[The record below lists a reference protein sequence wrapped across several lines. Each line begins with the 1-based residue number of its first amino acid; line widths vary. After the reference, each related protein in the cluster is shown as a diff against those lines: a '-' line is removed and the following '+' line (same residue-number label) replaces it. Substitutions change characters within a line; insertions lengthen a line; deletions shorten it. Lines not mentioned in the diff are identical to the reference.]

1 MLAKSFPLKP
11 RFIRNATRMSSSVPP
26 ILINENASG
35 NTITVTLNRPKALN
49 ALDKEMC
56 GGIKDMVN
64 GWTSSA
70 GSKKP
75 LAFLLKGAGDKAF
88 CAGGDVKSIWD
99 EIANEGLDKSEIGI
113 GKSGYKHSDFFRTEY
128 EMNYALGISDV
139 PQISFWNGFVMGGG
153 VGVSVLGKYRVAN
166 EKTMFAMP
174 ETAIG
179 LFPDVGSSSW
189 LPQLKPSGFGMYIG
203 LTGQR
208 LFAYDLLT
216 SGIATHYVPAEK
228 TPELE
233 EALNNI
239 KEGDNVEDILV
250 KYTETPDDSKSL
262 LKQHESAIENC
273 FHPSKSLAE
282 IKDALKAVSKSG
294 SVSAEW
300 AQKTLNTLS
309 KMSPTS
315 ILVTYHQLQRGA
327 GNSLKDCLEM
337 EFRLSQRCM
346 AGPDFTEGIRAVLV
360 DKDHNPQWQQAPDNV
375 EPYFESLAY
384 DLKLK

>member
-1 MLAKSFPLKP
+1 MLSKSAALRPSFLRTLK
-11 RFIRNATRMSSSVPP
+11 MSCSSVVPP
-26 ILINENASG
+26 LLINSSANG
-35 NTITVTLNRPKALN
+35 NVVTVTLNRPKALN

-56 GGIKDMVN
+56 AGIKDLVN
-64 GWTSSA
+64 GWSTGEGKAPSA
-70 GSKKP
+70 
-75 LAFLLKGAGDKAF
+75 FIVKGAGDKAF

-99 EIANEGLDKSEIGI
+99 EIANGGLDKSEIGI

-128 EMNYALGISDV
+128 EMNYALGTTNV

-189 LPQLKPSGFGMYIG
+189 LPLLKPSGFGMYIG

-208 LFAYDLLT
+208 LFAHDLLK
-216 SGIATHYVPAEK
+216 SGIATHYVSTEK
-228 TPELE
+228 IPELE
-233 EALNNI
+233 ERLNNM
-239 KEGDNVEDILV
+239 DSTDDIEKILSQ
-250 KYTETPDDSKSL
+250 YTEFPDDSKSL
-262 LKQHESAIENC
+262 LKQHELAIEKC
-273 FHPSKSLAE
+273 FHTSKTLSE
-282 IKDALKAVSKSG
+282 ITEALTEESSSG

-300 AQKTLNTLS
+300 AQKTLDTLN

-315 ILVTYHQLQRGA
+315 MLVTYHQLKRGA
-327 GNSLKDCLEM
+327 GKSLKDCLEM
-337 EFRLSQRCM
+337 EFRISQRCM

-360 DKDHNPQWQQAPDNV
+360 DKDHNP
-375 EPYFESLAY
+375 
-384 DLKLK
+384 K